1 MDKLNC
7 PYFSRCGGC
16 QLLDMTYQ
24 EELAYKQKL
33 AQRHLSR
40 FGRVLPILGADRP
53 CHYRNKVEAAFG
65 LDRSRRVISGIYQQG
80 SHRIVNIDHC
90 LNEDEVATSVIVT
103 IRRLLPDFRLLPYD
117 EDARTGFLR
126 HVLVRRGVHTGQI
139 MVVLVTATPVFP
151 SRANFIKALLR
162 EHPQITTIVQNI
174 NSRKTSVLLGDRE
187 QVLYGPGSIR
197 DILCGKTFCISPRS
211 FYQINPAQTEVL
223 YRCAIEAAGLT
234 GRERVLDAYCGIG
247 TIGILA
253 AEGAGEVIGVEQNPA
268 AVRDAIR
275 NARLNGVKNIRFVA
289 ADATAWMQAAAEDH
303 LPLDVLMM
311 DPPRSGSTPEFLAAA
326 ARLSPRRIVYISCC
340 PETQARDL
348 ALLQKSGYRVTLIQP
363 VDMFPHTE
371 HVETV
376 VLLSQQK
383 PDDVIEVDLDL
394 DELDITSAESKA
406 TYQEIKD
413 YVLKEFGL
421 KVSTLYISQIK
432 RKCGIEVGE
441 HYNFSQKEN
450 QRVPQC
456 PKEKEDAIRAALE
469 HFAMI

>member
-65 LDRSRRVISGIYQQG
+65 LDRSRRVISGTYQQG

-151 SRANFIKALLR
+151 SRSNFIKALLR

-275 NARLNGVKNIRFVA
+275 IARLNGVKNIRFVA
-289 ADATAWMQAAAEDH
+289 ADATAWMQAAAEEH

>member
-1 MDKLNC
+1 MLN
-7 PYFSRCGGC
+7 
-16 QLLDMTYQ
+16 MTYQ
-24 EELAYKQKL
+24 EELDYKQKL
-33 AQRHLSR
+33 VQRHLSR
-40 FGRVLPILGADRP
+40 FGRVLPILGADHP

-65 LDRSRRVISGIYQQG
+65 LDRSRRVISGTYQQG
-80 SHRIVNIDHC
+80 SHRIVNIDRC
-90 LNEDEVATSVIVT
+90 LNEDEVSTSIIVT
-103 IRRLLPDFRLLPYD
+103 IRRLLPGFRLLPYD

-151 SRANFIKALLR
+151 SRSNFIKALLR

-197 DILCGKTFCISPRS
+197 DTLCGKTFCLSPRS

-253 AEGAGEVIGVEQNPA
+253 AERAGEVIGVEQNPA
-268 AVRDAIR
+268 AVRDAMR

-289 ADATAWMQAAAEDH
+289 ADATTWMQAAAEDN
-303 LPLDVLMM
+303 LPLDLLMM

-376 VLLSQQK
+376 CLLSK
-383 PDDVIEVDLDL
+383 LRSKEHIEIEVKM
-394 DELDITSAESKA
+394 DELDLTSAESKA
-406 TYQEIKD
+406 TYEEIRE
-413 YVLKEFGL
+413 YVFEHTGL
-421 KVSTLYISQIK
+421 KVSHLYIAQVK
-432 RKCGIEVGE
+432 QKYGIIERE
-441 HYNFSQKEN
+441 NYNKPKSEN
-450 QRVPQC
+450 AKQPQC
-456 PKEKEDAIRAALE
+456 PLEKEKAITEALQ
-469 HFAMI
+469 HFGMI